1 MHNLPFSIRVRGT
14 IESLKNEM
22 EMTKGTKEFLDWSP
36 LIKSLEDAIA
46 EIDESEPEQIDE
58 VDLPVASEEDFEDC
72 EAW

>member
-22 EMTKGTKEFLDWSP
+22 EMTKGTEEFNDWTP
-36 LIKSLEDAIA
+36 LIKSLERVL
-46 EIDESEPEQIDE
+46 DETNTQEEPQATEPDF
-58 VDLPVASEEDFEDC
+58 VAATDDTDDY